1 MGRIMGID
9 WYANDMGFTTCGQD
23 GNIYFYDLY
32 TSQDIGERNRDYEYN
47 RREVKFSSV
56 VNLPGRDYNF
66 IAVGN
71 EKIIYTETAEL
82 KSIPRQLNQDGSNPQ
97 PQLPELR
104 HHISQLVIHHS
115 GKILFCG
122 VGEQSDVPYPG
133 AIQVWKLPFE
143 KCAEIQAH
151 ASPITRLRITH
162 TNTHLFSVGM
172 DGMLA
177 MFDVK
182 DRDPKR
188 DPEGMQGQ
196 LKFSQEILSKKS
208 EVDELNAKEEHL
220 LQKSQNQKE
229 ADMEVDIQLNVKSQQ
244 STIAEKKNQLKSQEQ
259 QALNKKQ
266 SLLRQIEE
274 SKNTKEVERRK
285 LLDK

>member
-1 MGRIMGID
+1 MSID
-9 WYANDMGFTTCGQD
+9 WFANDMSFTSCGHD

-32 TSQDIGERNRDYEYN
+32 TSREIGERNRDNEIP
-47 RREVKFSSV
+47 RREVKYSSV
-56 VNLPGRDYNF
+56 VNIPSKDYSF

-71 EKIIYTETAEL
+71 EKIIYTETNEL
-82 KSIPRQLNQDGSNPQ
+82 KTIPRQISNDGSNPV
-97 PQLPELR
+97 PQLPELK

-115 GKILFCG
+115 GKILFAG
-122 VGEQSDVPYPG
+122 VGEQSEVPYPG

-177 MFDVK
+177 IFDVK

-188 DPEGMQGQ
+188 DPEGVQGQ
-196 LKFSQEILSKKS
+196 LKFSQEILSEKS
-208 EVDELNAKEEHL
+208 KVDELINEEEQ
-220 LQKSQNQKE
+220 LQQKAQNQKD
-229 ADMEVDIQLNVKSQQ
+229 ADMEVDI
-244 STIAEKKNQLKSQEQ
+244 
-259 QALNKKQ
+259 
-266 SLLRQIEE
+266 
-274 SKNTKEVERRK
+274 
-285 LLDK
+285 